1 MTKEM
6 ARTVWYEI
14 RVQGC
19 IGSAWADW
27 FGGLTITQVEDES
40 IIVGQVR
47 DQAALFGLLNRV
59 RDLGLML
66 IAVNRTQPQAGHSA
80 ED

>member
-1 MTKEM
+1 MKVM
-6 ARTVWYEI
+6 ARSSWYEI

-27 FGGLTITQVEDES
+27 FGDLTITEIGNES
-40 IIVGQVR
+40 LIVGPLR

-66 IAVNRTQPQAGHSA
+66 IAVNRIKPETEHDDTA
-80 ED
+80 

>member
-1 MTKEM
+1 MKVM

-19 IGSAWADW
+19 IGNAWVDW
-27 FGGLTITQVEDES
+27 FDGLTITQVENES
-40 IIVGQVR
+40 IIAGPLR
-47 DQAALFGLLNRV
+47 DQAALFGLLDRV

-66 IAVNRTQPQAGHSA
+66 IAVNRIQPEAGQST